1 MFYHSLRF
9 LISIAWPS
17 ISFREEHYFSSVF
30 FVSTAKECFNFLFDQ
45 VKGRFVSARFKW
57 VFVLSVI

>member
-1 MFYHSLRF
+1 MFYHSLHF
-9 LISIAWPS
+9 LISIAWSS
-17 ISFREEHYFSSVF
+17 ISFREEHFSSVF
-30 FVSTAKECFNFLFDQ
+30 FVSTAKECFNLLFDQ